1 MRNFV
6 QGSDKPD
13 VLFVNVAAA
22 GVPILIGS
30 ALFGVPFN
38 DQGAGSLGPLAITG
52 VFKMS
57 KATGAVT
64 PGAKAYWDNTNK
76 KITGAA
82 TGNIYVGAFP
92 VGAADADAFAHVRL
106 HGGPI

>member
-1 MRNFV
+1 MLTYV
-6 QGSDKPD
+6 QGGDKPD

-22 GVPILIGS
+22 GIPVLIGNG
-30 ALFGVPFN
+30 LFGVPFN
-38 DQGAGSLGPLAITG
+38 NQGQGTLGPLAITG

-57 KATGAVT
+57 KAAGAVT

-76 KITGAA
+76 KITGVA
-82 TGNIYVGAFP
+82 TGNTYVGAFP
-92 VGAADADAFAHVRL
+92 VGAADADAFADVRL